1 MKDKT
6 IYHTRYIPFIIKS
19 FNETICKQFIN
30 NIHIDISVFGYIY
43 LINFENISNLYIFKI
58 NKMYSLLSMDGNN
71 DLVFQELIKKQII
84 TCKEVRKL
92 TLHDIKRIS
101 KNLNTSIF
109 NKDTCSLW
117 GGYITNKNNNNKSK
131 YINFYFRQRK
141 VALHRLLY
149 ENYVSEIRNNQYIKY
164 TCDNKGFCCNINH
177 MYILDNNNTE
187 IQNLE
192 LSNSVPE
199 KNDKKD
205 NLTVKFD

>member
-1 MKDKT
+1 MKDKI
-6 IYHTRYIPFIIKS
+6 IYRTRYILFIIKL
-19 FNETICKQFIN
+19 FNEYNEALF
-30 NIHIDISVFGYIY
+30 NIYKDAFVYII
-43 LINFENISNLYIFKI
+43 LLYFLEI
-58 NKMYSLLSMDGNN
+58 NKIYSLLSMDGNS
-71 DLVFQELIKKQII
+71 DLVFQELMKKQIV

-177 MYILDNNNTE
+177 MYILDNDTTVQNITE
-187 IQNLE
+187 PNILTVN
-192 LSNSVPE
+192 
-199 KNDKKD
+199 NDKGSKD
-205 NLTVKFD
+205 NLTVNFD

>member
-1 MKDKT
+1 MKDKI
-6 IYHTRYIPFIIKS
+6 IYRTRYILFIIKL
-19 FNETICKQFIN
+19 FNEYNEALF
-30 NIHIDISVFGYIY
+30 NIYKDAFVYII
-43 LINFENISNLYIFKI
+43 LLYFLEI
-58 NKMYSLLSMDGNN
+58 NKIYSLLSMDGNS
-71 DLVFQELIKKQII
+71 DLVFQELIKKQIV

-177 MYILDNNNTE
+177 MYILDNDTTVQNITE
-187 IQNLE
+187 PNILTVN
-192 LSNSVPE
+192 
-199 KNDKKD
+199 NDKGSKD
-205 NLTVKFD
+205 NLTVNFD